1 MWETW
6 VRSLGWDDL
15 LEKGKATHSSILVW
29 RIPCTTVHGVTKSQ
43 TWLSDFHFTDSVLK
57 SKDITLPT
65 KVYTFKGMVFPV
77 VMYEC
82 ENWTIKKV
90 DHWKIDALKLWCWRR
105 HKSLLDSKDIKP
117 VSTKGNQTWL
127 FIERA
132 GFEAPIL
139 RPLDAKSW
147 FIGKRTLYWERL
159 KAKGEGGDKN
169 EKSGADSIFSSLL
182 KNMPNQ
188 NEIISK
194 AFSIPNFY

>member
-65 KVYTFKGMVFPV
+65 KVYTFKDMVFPV

-127 FIERA
+127 FIERT

-159 KAKGEGGDKN
+159 KAKGEGGSTGWD
-169 EKSGADSIFSSLL
+169 G
-182 KNMPNQ
+182 
-188 NEIISK
+188 
-194 AFSIPNFY
+194 